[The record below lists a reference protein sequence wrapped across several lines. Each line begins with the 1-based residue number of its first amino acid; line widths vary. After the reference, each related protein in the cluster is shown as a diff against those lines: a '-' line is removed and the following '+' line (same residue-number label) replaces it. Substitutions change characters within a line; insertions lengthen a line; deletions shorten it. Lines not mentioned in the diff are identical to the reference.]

1 MVIQEDIMEGT
12 EKIHLLMVD
21 DEVKFLQTITE
32 RLKLKFFD
40 ITSATNGKEAIAAAE
55 KGRFDVAVIDLQMPG
70 IDGVQVLEIL
80 KKNHKY
86 LEVLIL
92 SGHATI
98 ETAVTCTKL
107 GAFKV
112 LEKPCDFDKLVEAIK
127 EAYETRLKKKFEHD
141 EIRMKQI
148 QALAMGQSPLGILKE
163 LAKMD
168 EAEK

>member
-1 MVIQEDIMEGT
+1 MNGN

-32 RLKLKFFD
+32 RLKLKFFE
-40 ITSATNGKEAIAAAE
+40 ITSAANGEEAIAAAK
-55 KGRFDVAVIDLQMPG
+55 KGQFDVAVIDLQMPG

-86 LEVLIL
+86 LEILIL

-98 ETAVTCTKL
+98 ETAVACTKL

-112 LEKPCDFDKLVEAIK
+112 LEKPCDFDKLCEAIK
-127 EAYETRLKKKFEHD
+127 EAYEIRLKKKFEHD

-148 QALAMGQSPLGILKE
+148 QSLALGQSPLGILKE

-168 EAEK
+168 EADK